1 MRAMPMIDRP
11 GWVLRRLIW
20 PIFAPIAFGADVI
33 ARLRQAAERGPVVYV
48 LRSVSYVDFAYFN
61 YAFLRFGLPL
71 VRFVNGL
78 WTWLFATLPAVARAL
93 MSRGRGETPEE
104 WLRRALAQGEA
115 SMLFL
120 RQPLWIAR
128 SSGAEFRGRLV
139 ETLIAE
145 QRAHPERRVQLAP
158 LMLAWGR
165 SMARPGGPKPSFLD
179 RLFGAQEAPGWLRSL
194 LQFLYHRGSALVKAA
209 ETIDLQTFLEQNAGV
224 RDDVLARRLRF
235 ELSGRIER
243 ERRVL
248 MGPPRKS
255 GPRMCQELL
264 RSRELRAVVAA
275 EAGRS
280 GVPAAKLQAR
290 AAKLLDEIAAD
301 MKPWAIGFLKQL
313 LRVVFH
319 RIYDGIDM
327 DTAGMAKVREAAR
340 RGPLILCPCHR
351 SHIDYLVLS
360 YIFHDYELV
369 PPHIAAGVNMSFFPA
384 GQIFRRSG
392 AFFLRRTFKG
402 DPLYAAVFD
411 MYMRKLLHEGYNIE
425 FFIEGT
431 RSRSGKFLTPKTGLL
446 RSFADAVLSG
456 QTSGVQ
462 VVPIS
467 IGYEKVI
474 EERSYAEE
482 LAGATKKAENA
493 GALLRA
499 GRVLGARY
507 GRLDIE
513 IDDPFELLPA
523 IRAAGAVEGCDE
535 ETLKTAV
542 RRVAHRIVYRISRV
556 TAITP
561 TSLVSAALLAS
572 GRRGVT
578 REDLIAT
585 CGLLAR
591 RARHHGAR
599 FEATVND
606 PDGPHGLHVEALD
619 RALDLLGKDRH
630 VDARGV
636 RGEEIYLIPDEH
648 RGGLDYYRNNTLHY
662 WVDESLL
669 AIATLAGRCP
679 RAELRERVLELSRL
693 LKFEFIY
700 RQDGFD
706 KVFGETLADLAAA
719 GWLAE
724 SDGDVGPTPDGLWS
738 LGLLAGLTRHFIEA
752 YHCVARALRDMRQ
765 ARHTERE
772 AVRHIHTQGER
783 LFLTGEISR
792 REACSRIIYGNALR
806 AFVDLGWLAP
816 DGDRLRVADGV
827 DASAVAARVARYLQP
842 GVGRGA

>member
-1 MRAMPMIDRP
+1 
-11 GWVLRRLIW
+11 
-20 PIFAPIAFGADVI
+20 
-33 ARLRQAAERGPVVYV
+33 
-48 LRSVSYVDFAYFN
+48 
-61 YAFLRFGLPL
+61 
-71 VRFVNGL
+71 
-78 WTWLFATLPAVARAL
+78 
-93 MSRGRGETPEE
+93 
-104 WLRRALAQGEA
+104 
-115 SMLFL
+115 
-120 RQPLWIAR
+120 
-128 SSGAEFRGRLV
+128 
-139 ETLIAE
+139 
-145 QRAHPERRVQLAP
+145 
-158 LMLAWGR
+158 
-165 SMARPGGPKPSFLD
+165 
-179 RLFGAQEAPGWLRSL
+179 
-194 LQFLYHRGSALVKAA
+194 
-209 ETIDLQTFLEQNAGV
+209 
-224 RDDVLARRLRF
+224 
-235 ELSGRIER
+235 
-243 ERRVL
+243 
-248 MGPPRKS
+248 
-255 GPRMCQELL
+255 MCQELL
-264 RSRELRAVVAA
+264 RGRELRDEVAA
-275 EAGRS
+275 ESTRS
-280 GVPAAKLQAR
+280 GVPEAQLMAR
-290 AAKLLDEIAAD
+290 AARLLDEIAAD
-301 MKPWAIGFLKQL
+301 MQPWAITLLKQL
-313 LRVVFH
+313 LKIVFH

-327 DTAGMAKVREAAR
+327 DAEGMAKVREAAR

-360 YIFHDYELV
+360 YVFHDYELV

-482 LAGATKKAENA
+482 LAGGAKKAENA

-513 IDDPFELLPA
+513 IDEPFELLPA
-523 IRAAGAVEGCDE
+523 VRAAGAEEGCDE
-535 ETLKTAV
+535 ATLKTAV

-561 TSLVSAALLAS
+561 TALVAAALLAS

-585 CGLLAR
+585 CGLLAA
-591 RARHHGAR
+591 RARHYGAR
-599 FEATVND
+599 FERTVTD
-606 PDGPHGLHVEALD
+606 PEGPHGLHVEALD

-648 RGGLDYYRNNTLHY
+648 RGALDYYRNNVLHY

-669 AIATLAGRCP
+669 AIASLAGRCP
-679 RAELRERVLELSRL
+679 RAELRERVLEISRL

-706 KVFGETLADLAAA
+706 HVFDETLANLVAA

-724 SDGDVGPTPDGLWS
+724 RDGVVGPTPDGAEP
-738 LGLLAGLTRHFIEA
+738 LGLLGGLSRHFVEA
-752 YHCVARALRDMRQ
+752 YHCVARALRVMRHG
-765 ARHTERE
+765 RHTERE

-792 REACSRIIYGNALR
+792 REACSRIIYQNALR
-806 AFVDLGWLAP
+806 AFVAMGWLVS
-816 DGDRLRVADGV
+816 DRDEVRPAEGV
-827 DASAVAARVARYLQP
+827 DVKEIAARVARYLQP
-842 GVGRGA
+842 GAGQGS

>member
-1 MRAMPMIDRP
+1 MRGMRAMPMTDRP

-20 PIFAPIAFGADVI
+20 PFFAPIAFGAEVV
-33 ARLRQAAERGPVVYV
+33 ASLTEAAARGPIVYV

-71 VRFVNGL
+71 ARFVNGL
-78 WTWLFATLPAVARAL
+78 WTWFFATLPAVARAL
-93 MSRGRGETPEE
+93 VQRRRGGTQEDELRGTVA
-104 WLRRALAQGEA
+104 RGEA

-120 RQPLWIAR
+120 RQPLWIVR
-128 SSGAEFRGRLV
+128 SSGADFRGQLV

-145 QRAHPERRVQLAP
+145 QRAHPERRMQLAP

-165 SMARPGGPKPSFLD
+165 SMARPGGPRPSFLD
-179 RLFGAQEAPGWLRSL
+179 RFFGSQEEPGWFRSL
-194 LQFLYHRGSALVKAA
+194 IQFLYHRGSAVVKAA
-209 ETIDLQTFLEQNAGV
+209 QTIDLQAFLEQNAGA

-264 RSRELRAVVAA
+264 RSRELKEAVAREAA
-275 EAGRS
+275 RS
-280 GVPAAKLQAR
+280 GTPEPKLWTR

-301 MKPWAIGFLKQL
+301 MQPWAITFLKKL
-313 LRVVFH
+313 LGIVFH

-327 DTAGMAKVREAAR
+327 DAAGMAKVREAAR

-360 YIFHDYELV
+360 YVFHDYELV

-384 GQIFRRSG
+384 GQFFRRSG

-402 DPLYAAVFD
+402 DPLYAGIFD

-482 LAGATKKAENA
+482 LAGAAKKAENA

-523 IRAAGAVEGCDE
+523 VRAAGAVEGCDE

-561 TSLVSAALLAS
+561 TALVCAALLAS

-585 CGLLAR
+585 CGLLAG
-591 RARHHGAR
+591 RARLLGAR
-599 FEATVND
+599 FERTVED
-606 PDGPHGLHVEALD
+606 PEGPHGLHVEALD

-648 RGGLDYYRNNTLHY
+648 RGGLDYYRNNAVHF

-669 AIATLAGRCP
+669 AIAALAGRCP
-679 RAELRERVLELSRL
+679 RAELRERALEISKL

-706 KVFGETLADLAAA
+706 TVFDETVANLVAA
-719 GWLAE
+719 GWLGE
-724 SDGDVGPTPDGLWS
+724 SDGVIGPTPGGAGP
-738 LGLLAGLTRHFIEA
+738 LGLLAGLTRHFVEA
-752 YHCVARALRDMRQ
+752 YHCVARAMRVLRQ

-792 REACSRIIYGNALR
+792 REACSRIIYQNALR
-806 AFVDLGWLAP
+806 AFVDLGWLVT
-816 DGDRLRVADGV
+816 DGDKLRVPDGV
-827 DASAVAARVARYLQP
+827 DVNALAARLARY
-842 GVGRGA
+842 R

>member
-1 MRAMPMIDRP
+1 MRGMRAMPMTDRP

-20 PIFAPIAFGADVI
+20 PFFAPIAIGAEVV
-33 ARLRQAAERGPVVYV
+33 ASLKEAATRGPVVYV

-71 VRFVNGL
+71 VRWVNGL

-93 MSRGRGETPEE
+93 VRRRQGGTMEDELRGTVAG
-104 WLRRALAQGEA
+104 GEA
-115 SMLFL
+115 AMLFL
-120 RQPLWIAR
+120 REPLWIAR
-128 SSGAEFRGRLV
+128 TSGAEFRGQLV

-145 QRAHPERRVQLAP
+145 QRAHPERRMQLAP
-158 LMLAWGR
+158 LVLAWGR

-179 RLFGAQEAPGWLRSL
+179 RLFGSQEAPGWIRSL
-194 LQFLYHRGSALVKAA
+194 IQFLYHRGTAVVKAA
-209 ETIDLQTFLEQNAGV
+209 RIIDLQAFLEENAGA
-224 RDDVLARRLRF
+224 RDEVIARRLRF

-255 GPRMCQELL
+255 GRRMCEELL
-264 RSRELRAVVAA
+264 RSRELKEAVAKEAA
-275 EAGRS
+275 RS
-280 GVPAAKLQAR
+280 GTPEAKLTAR
-290 AAKLLDEIAAD
+290 AGKLLDEIAAD
-301 MKPWAIGFLKQL
+301 MKPWAITFLKKL
-313 LRVVFH
+313 LRIVFH

-327 DTAGMAKVREAAR
+327 DAAGMAKVREAAR

-351 SHIDYLVLS
+351 SHVDYLVLS

-402 DPLYAAVFD
+402 DPLYAGVFD
-411 MYMRKLLHEGYNIE
+411 MYMRKLLREGYNIE

-456 QTSGVQ
+456 ETQGVQ

-499 GRVLGARY
+499 GSVLGARY

-513 IDDPFELLPA
+513 IDEPFELLPA
-523 IRAAGAVEGCDE
+523 VRAAGATPGCDE

-542 RRVAHRIVYRISRV
+542 RRVAHRIVYRIGRV

-561 TSLVSAALLAS
+561 TALVCASLLAS

-585 CGLLAR
+585 CGLLAN
-591 RARHHGAR
+591 RARNYGAR
-599 FEATVND
+599 FERTVED
-606 PDGPHGLHVEALD
+606 PEGPHGLHVEALD

-648 RGGLDYYRNNTLHY
+648 RGGLDYYRNNALHF

-669 AIATLAGRCP
+669 AIAALAGRCP
-679 RAELRERVLELSRL
+679 RAELRDRALEISKL

-706 KVFGETLADLAAA
+706 RVFDETVGNLTAA

-724 SDGDVGPTPDGLWS
+724 EQGVVGPTEAGIEPLK
-738 LGLLAGLTRHFIEA
+738 LLAGVTRHFVEA
-752 YHCVARALRDMRQ
+752 YHCCARALRVLRQ
-765 ARHTERE
+765 SRHTERE

-792 REACSRIIYGNALR
+792 REACSRIIYQNALR
-806 AFVDLGWLAP
+806 SFVDCGWLVP
-816 DGDRLRVADGV
+816 DGDRLRVAEGV
-827 DASAVAARVARYLQP
+827 DVKEIADRLARYRQP
-842 GVGRGA
+842 KL

>member
-1 MRAMPMIDRP
+1 MTDRP

-20 PIFAPIAFGADVI
+20 PLFAPIAFGAEVV
-33 ARLRQAAERGPVVYV
+33 ASLKQAAARGPIVYV

-71 VRFVNGL
+71 ARFVNGL

-93 MSRGRGETPEE
+93 WRRRRGGTQEEELRG
-104 WLRRALAQGEA
+104 AVASGEA

-128 SSGAEFRGRLV
+128 SGGAEFRGQLV

-165 SMARPGGPKPSFLD
+165 GMTRPGGPRPSFLD
-179 RLFGAQEAPGWLRSL
+179 RIFGAQEEPGWLRSL
-194 LQFLYHRGSALVKAA
+194 LQFIYYRGSALVKAA
-209 ETIDLQTFLEQNAGV
+209 ATIELQTFLEENAGV

-248 MGPPRKS
+248 LGPPRKS
-255 GPRMCQELL
+255 GRRICAELL
-264 RSRELRAVVAA
+264 RSRELREAVAA
-275 EAGRS
+275 ESERGGLPVAQ
-280 GVPAAKLQAR
+280 LEAR
-290 AAKLLDEIAAD
+290 AARLLGEIAAD
-301 MKPWAIGFLKQL
+301 MKPWAIGLLKQL
-313 LRVVFH
+313 LKIVFH

-327 DTAGMAKVREAAR
+327 DLAGIAKVREAAR
-340 RGPLILCPCHR
+340 RGPFILCPCHR
-351 SHIDYLVLS
+351 SHVDYLVLS
-360 YIFHDYELV
+360 YVFHDYELV

-411 MYMRKLLHEGYNIE
+411 MYMRKLLREGYNIE

-431 RSRSGKFLTPKTGLL
+431 RSRTGKFLPPKTGLL

-482 LAGATKKAENA
+482 LAGAKKKAENA

-513 IDDPFELLPA
+513 IDDPFELLSA
-523 IRAAGAVEGCDE
+523 IRAAGAAPGCDE

-561 TSLVSAALLAS
+561 TSLVAAALLAS
-572 GRRGVT
+572 GRRGIT

-585 CGLLAR
+585 CGLLAK

-636 RGEEIYLIPDEH
+636 RGEEIYVIPDEQ
-648 RGGLDYYRNNTLHY
+648 RGSLDYYRNNTLHY

-669 AIATLAGRCP
+669 AIAVLVGRCP

-700 RQDGFD
+700 RQDGFAR
-706 KVFGETLADLAAA
+706 VFDETLADLVAA

-724 SDGDVGPTPDGLWS
+724 CDGVVGPTPAGLGP
-738 LGLLAGLTRHFIEA
+738 LGLVAGLTRHFVEA
-752 YHCVARALRDMRQ
+752 YHCLARSLRVLRQ

-792 REACSRIIYGNALR
+792 REACSRLIYANALR
-806 AFVDLGWLAP
+806 AFVDLGWLVSE
-816 DGDRLRVADGV
+816 DDELRVADGLDV
-827 DASAVAARVARYLQP
+827 NGVAARLARYLQA
-842 GVGRGA
+842 GLGAGA